1 MYIDSATITRFPAH
15 FFNDGAM
22 DMITTSLHDNEAAF
36 NRYKILPRVLVDVS
50 SIDTSTTIFGQRV
63 AFPLGFVP
71 AANHKLA
78 YPDGEAATACAAART
93 GICMGLS
100 AYSTTGMEEVPTEAA
115 GAAEALGGLKP
126 PPLAIQLT
134 MFRNRDV
141 SAQMVKRAE
150 SAGYKAV
157 FLTADCPVL
166 GLRLNEHRNKFAL
179 PDGLTYPNLTDKVDQ
194 PFKLADGDPG
204 MSYDSTVTWEDVIPW
219 LRSQTKMEIWVK
231 GVYTVDDVLLA
242 IRHGVDGVIISNHG
256 GRQLDGV
263 PATLDALRVCAPAAV
278 GRIQIGIDSGIRR
291 GTDIFKALA
300 LGATH
305 CFVGRVPIWGLAHDG
320 EDGVELALR
329 ILMAEFRIAMALAGS
344 HIVAPFCADLSKVLY
359 YQNSQIPNGDVTEA
373 LRFWYLATLLHV
385 LSSCTARIAIGLASI
400 SRKAFP
406 SRRRLVTTNLS
417 ISTAVGILFFFLL
430 LFQCRPISAFWSRN
444 RADVPA
450 SCYTTS
456 LTQPWYAFLTTS
468 MAADAILA
476 SFAIASLIKRTTR
489 WWVRGVTLIFNLI
502 AFGAVLSSAM
512 QIAHVPSLADH
523 ADLTW
528 SAAPFAIFS
537 LLGPSFAVLGANL
550 TKIGPL
556 VRELGLA
563 VEGDDGRTAREIV
576 LAERRRA
583 RRGSV
588 PLVVLSG
595 RAGEAA
601 EDAALE
607 AVVEEGV
614 ARLARAAA
622 AGEGEGVVGLEAR

>member
-1 MYIDSATITRFPAH
+1 MANRSQTFHHKILTIKDLKDEASKKTPPTYRD

-22 DMITTSLHDNEAAF
+22 DMITLHDNEAAF

-63 AFPLGFVP
+63 AFPLGFAP

-78 YPDGEAATACAAART
+78 HPDGEAATARAAART

-100 AYSTTGMEEVPTEAA
+100 AYSTTGMEEVSTAAA

-329 ILMAEFRIAMALAGS
+329 ILMAEFRIAMALAGCKS
-344 HIVAPFCADLSKVLY
+344 VKEVSRCHLSVVDTNGVLSKL
-359 YQNSQIPNGDVTEA
+359 
-373 LRFWYLATLLHV
+373 
-385 LSSCTARIAIGLASI
+385 
-400 SRKAFP
+400 
-406 SRRRLVTTNLS
+406 
-417 ISTAVGILFFFLL
+417 
-430 LFQCRPISAFWSRN
+430 
-444 RADVPA
+444 
-450 SCYTTS
+450 
-456 LTQPWYAFLTTS
+456 
-468 MAADAILA
+468 
-476 SFAIASLIKRTTR
+476 
-489 WWVRGVTLIFNLI
+489 
-502 AFGAVLSSAM
+502 
-512 QIAHVPSLADH
+512 
-523 ADLTW
+523 
-528 SAAPFAIFS
+528 
-537 LLGPSFAVLGANL
+537 
-550 TKIGPL
+550 
-556 VRELGLA
+556 
-563 VEGDDGRTAREIV
+563 
-576 LAERRRA
+576 
-583 RRGSV
+583 
-588 PLVVLSG
+588 
-595 RAGEAA
+595 
-601 EDAALE
+601 
-607 AVVEEGV
+607 
-614 ARLARAAA
+614 
-622 AGEGEGVVGLEAR
+622 

>member
-22 DMITTSLHDNEAAF
+22 DMITLHDNEAAF